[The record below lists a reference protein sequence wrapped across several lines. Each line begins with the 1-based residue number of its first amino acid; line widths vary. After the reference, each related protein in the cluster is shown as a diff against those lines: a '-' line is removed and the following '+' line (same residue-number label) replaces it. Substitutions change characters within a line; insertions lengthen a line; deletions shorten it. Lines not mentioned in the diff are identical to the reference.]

1 MLRWHIHYNLLIL
14 RMLSFACDLHW
25 ARTAKAAAGKLP
37 TPGAAGAGPDDIKVR
52 PYVELLRQAVAVTVA

>member
-37 TPGAAGAGPDDIKVR
+37 TRGAAGANPDDMKVSLC
-52 PYVELLRQAVAVTVA
+52 VELVRLLQLLQ